1 MKFCWTT
8 ITVSDMDKSLAF
20 YQDIIGLKLIRRLK
34 PNEDMEIA
42 FLGEGET
49 QVELIFNEKSK
60 EINFGKDISLGF
72 IVESTSQFSEYLNSK
87 GIMIHSGPF
96 QPNPFIRFIYVQDPD
111 GLKIQ
116 FVENIA
122 Q

>member
-1 MKFCWTT
+1 
-8 ITVSDMDKSLAF
+8 MDRSLAF
-20 YQDIIGLKLIRRLK
+20 YQEIIGLKLIQRIK
-34 PNEDMEIA
+34 PNEEMEIA

-60 EINFGKDISLGF
+60 DIKFGKDISLGF
-72 IVESTSQFSEYLNSK
+72 IVDSISQITEYLKSK
-87 GIMIHSGPF
+87 GIKIHSGPF
-96 QPNPFIRFIYVQDPD
+96 QPNPYIQFIFVQDPD

-116 FVENIA
+116 FVENIS